1 MGGKGIMI
9 EFSDILRSWN
19 CLTGIEVVSGVVV
32 LQESNIMPDLC
43 LRVALL
49 IN

>member
-1 MGGKGIMI
+1 MI

-19 CLTGIEVVSGVVV
+19 CLTGVGVVSGVVV
-32 LQESNIMPDLC
+32 LQESNIMPDLW